1 MTFLFIASII
11 ICPMWMATC
20 PCEADSVVG
29 KLKTTAGKVSVRSEA
44 SSTDT
49 SGLFGNVFLVFLVV
63 RLWGPNYPS
72 LLLYEVPG
80 ELCIHKALAWGHF
93 RYCLWD

>member
-29 KLKTTAGKVSVRSEA
+29 KLKTTVGKVSVRSEG
-44 SSTDT
+44 SNTGT
-49 SGLFGNVFLVFLVV
+49 SGLFANMFSLFLVV
-63 RLWGPNYPS
+63 RLWGPNYP
-72 LLLYEVPG
+72 
-80 ELCIHKALAWGHF
+80 IHVSTKPWLGGTSDTV
-93 RYCLWD
+93 CL